1 MRNGKSWR
9 EKLESGPSNSW
20 ADALIDELV
29 AQGVQHLCL
38 APGSRNLPLAV
49 AAAGQPLL
57 HITVH
62 FDERALGFFA
72 LGIARA
78 SRKPVALLVTS
89 GTAVGNLMPAVMEA
103 HHDSLPL
110 LLITADR
117 PPELRHCGA
126 NQATN
131 QVSLFGNFVRWQTD
145 LPPASEE
152 SSLAFLR
159 QTVAYALHLATGEGG
174 GPVQLNCMFREPFTT
189 QEQLRK
195 PPQPITHWK
204 RATSQLPTSEAERLS
219 EKLLR
224 HEKGLILVGSEVGAE
239 ATLISDLA
247 RALGWPILTDAV
259 SGVRSC
265 CDPAYELPYFETLLP
280 RLKPTFL
287 LQIGN
292 RFIGRPFLTWLQQQ
306 KEIDYIQVVASSFRE
321 DPAHLV
327 TERWEMSPGSW
338 IANLLPHLP
347 PQRQS
352 DWLDDLQEVSQQI
365 ESTLFSW
372 LAEQNEMTEP
382 ALFLE
387 LARSLPPT
395 TPLWIGSSM
404 PARDAQSFLFP
415 KEREAPIYGNRAL
428 SGIDG
433 NIASIFGAALAT
445 GKRLVAVLGDQTILH
460 DLTSLSFGAKFP
472 SSLLLIAI
480 NNGGG
485 GIFSLL
491 PIGSNRPLCETY
503 FAAAHDMRLE
513 GAATMFGWRYASPR
527 SLPELSQLLTHSMQ
541 EEGNL
546 FIELFTCRHQNATL
560 HKTLNELLKSIQLTH
575 IGSS

>member
-1 MRNGKSWR
+1 M
-9 EKLESGPSNSW
+9 ESGPSNSW
-20 ADALIDELV
+20 AEALIDEL
-29 AQGVQHLCL
+29 AIQGVQHLCL

-57 HITVH
+57 RITVH

-78 SRKPVALLVTS
+78 SKRPVVLLVTS

-110 LLITADR
+110 LLLTADR

-126 NQATN
+126 NQATD
-131 QVSLFGNFVRWQTD
+131 QVNLFGNFVRWQTD
-145 LPPASEE
+145 LPPASEKT
-152 SSLAFLR
+152 SLAFLR
-159 QTVAYALHLATGEGG
+159 QTVAYALHLATGDGG

-189 QEQLRK
+189 QELLRE
-195 PPQPITHWK
+195 PPQPITLWK
-204 RATSQLPTSEAERLS
+204 RAASHLPHSEAERLS

-224 HEKGLILVGSEVGAE
+224 HEKGLILVGSEVEVE
-239 ATLISDLA
+239 AALLSNLA
-247 RALGWPILTDAV
+247 RSLGWPLLTDAV

-265 CDPAYELPYFETLLP
+265 CDPAYELRYFEALLP
-280 RLKPTFL
+280 KLKPTLL

-306 KEIDYIQVVASSFRE
+306 KEAEYLQIVASPFRE

-327 TERWEMSPGSW
+327 TERWEMEPASW
-338 IANLLPHLP
+338 IENLLPHLP
-347 PQRQS
+347 SKRQS
-352 DWLDDLQEVSQQI
+352 DWLDELQEASQQI
-365 ESTLFSW
+365 HETLFSW
-372 LAEQNEMTEP
+372 LAEQSEMTEP

-395 TPLWIGSSM
+395 TPFWTGSSM

-415 KEREAPIYGNRAL
+415 QERAAPIYGNRAL

-491 PIGSNRPLCETY
+491 PIGNNRPLCETY
-503 FAAAHDMRLE
+503 FAAAHEMRLE
-513 GAATMFGWRYASPR
+513 GAATMFGWRYASPH
-527 SLPELSQLLTHSMQ
+527 SLPELRQLLTQSMQ

-546 FIELFTCRHQNATL
+546 FIELFTCRHQNAQL
-560 HKTLNELLKSIQLTH
+560 HRALTEQLQSIQLTH
-575 IGSS
+575 SDVGCESIKKTQ